1 MVSACVLMVKEKQM
15 RNVCTE
21 CSVATA
27 TKDGLCPSCWSKENS
42 FTFNLW
48 EKDEADMIK
57 PEDKLEGTKK

>member
-1 MVSACVLMVKEKQM
+1 M
-15 RNVCTE
+15 RNVRDVCTE

-48 EKDEADMIK
+48 ERDEADMIK